1 MACCTG
7 CSAGVLGSFFCA
19 AYHAGNPSSV
29 VIDLAAT
36 VETGVRQERVSTP
49 LTKTEHDPHCPRPQ
63 PNLGPCRFSSFDST
77 YNSGVSGQVPRTE
90 PARKQW
96 LGEQVRVRLHKQADR
111 FRQVLIRNYGADEGR
126 RIEYAEA
133 FEACEYG
140 APLDAAAR
148 RRLFPFVPKP

>member
-7 CSAGVLGSFFCA
+7 CSAGALGSFFCA

-29 VIDLAAT
+29 VIHLAAT

-77 YNSGVSGQVPRTE
+77 YNSGVSG
-90 PARKQW
+90 
-96 LGEQVRVRLHKQADR
+96 
-111 FRQVLIRNYGADEGR
+111 
-126 RIEYAEA
+126 
-133 FEACEYG
+133 
-140 APLDAAAR
+140 AAITVCTLSFTRMLNVFAISNT
-148 RRLFPFVPKP
+148 PPCV